1 MIFFWSFWGQIGSSS
16 LGGILFNLWHILKEK
31 GGGGKKAKSQAFNL
45 KVSKNT
51 TFWNTNKNNDEK
63 DSFFFCFGILKCLL
77 SPALKNNIILSIYVP
92 KQFHKFNHHM
102 FQHHLQPFKPLFFEL
117 MLTPVLDMDWMLM
130 ITTTLLLKILDK
142 LGIGE
147 LVIKI
152 LRSCFAPLA
161 GMFLEILFMHQSLL
175 FFFNPIPFVTVELY
189 SKNFFHIRWKT
200 QQRKVPG
207 REYSNKNIRG

>member
-31 GGGGKKAKSQAFNL
+31 GGGGKGSKSHAFNL
-45 KVSKNT
+45 EVSK
-51 TFWNTNKNNDEK
+51 NTNKNNDEIDLRK
-63 DSFFFCFGILKCLL
+63 FFLLLWHPQFLKCLL

-175 FFFNPIPFVTVELY
+175 FFQPHSFRHSRAL
-189 SKNFFHIRWKT
+189 
-200 QQRKVPG
+200 
-207 REYSNKNIRG
+207 